1 MTITN
6 EMVND
11 VLAAITFLIYL
22 KLTIEFMASLAPPP
36 KRKKRKGGWWE
47 DESRGK

>member
-6 EMVND
+6 ETVND
-11 VLAAITFLIYL
+11 VLFAIMFLIYL
-22 KLTIEFMASLAPPP
+22 KLTIEFMASLAPQP
-36 KRKKRKGGWWE
+36 KHKKRKGGWWE

>member
-6 EMVND
+6 ETVND
-11 VLAAITFLIYL
+11 VLFAIMFLIYL
-22 KLTIEFMASLAPPP
+22 KLTIEFMASLAPHP
-36 KRKKRKGGWWE
+36 KRKRRGGQWTE